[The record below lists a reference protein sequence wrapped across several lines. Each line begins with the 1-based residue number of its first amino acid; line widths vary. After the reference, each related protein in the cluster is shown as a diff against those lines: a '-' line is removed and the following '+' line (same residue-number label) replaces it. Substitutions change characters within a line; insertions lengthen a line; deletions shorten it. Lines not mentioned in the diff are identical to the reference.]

1 MLERLRA
8 NWTIPFWTIIRV
20 WLGYEWVTAGFG
32 KITGGFDATGF
43 LTGAIEKATGDHPA
57 VAGWYAAFLKGFAM
71 PNVELFNVLVP
82 YGELLV
88 GLGLLFGTLT
98 TIALYAGAF
107 MNLNFLLAGT
117 VSTNP
122 VLYTMA
128 ILLLV
133 AGPAAYAWG
142 VDRYMAPRLK
152 HYLAETFNRGE
163 RLNH

>member
-1 MLERLRA
+1 M
-8 NWTIPFWTIIRV
+8 

-43 LTGAIEKATGDHPA
+43 LTGAMEKATGDHPA
-57 VAGWYAAFLKGFAM
+57 VAGWYAAFLKGFAL
-71 PNVELFNVLVP
+71 PNVELFNVMVP
-82 YGELLV
+82 WGELLV

-122 VLYTMA
+122 VLYTTA

-142 VDRYMAPRLK
+142 VDRYMIPWMK
-152 HYLAETFNRGE
+152 DYLADTFNRRE